1 MHPPTDYPLLLG
13 AVVPPSTCRVAAAL
27 PTPVQSRLILL
38 ASTLIFSL
46 SRTMRRVREDRSGGR
61 IQSRGLDHTLS
72 DYVLAETVNL
82 ANARSGTRVAI
93 RVLDLIEQ
101 SAGIRIEWIG
111 TSRFDSTKAFFRE
124 HADHP
129 YSFTDSTSFV
139 MMRELKLSQALT
151 TDHHF
156 SQAGLDALLLTASQ

>member
-1 MHPPTDYPLLLG
+1 MASREVFVDTSGLYALVDRKDAHHATAR
-13 AVVPPSTCRVAAAL
+13 AVVERLLRAGRRLVA
-27 PTPVQSRLILL
+27 T
-38 ASTLIFSL
+38 
-46 SRTMRRVREDRSGGR
+46 
-61 IQSRGLDHTLS
+61 

-111 TSRFDSTKAFFRE
+111 TSRFDITKVFFRRY
-124 HADHP
+124 ADHS
-129 YSFTDSTSFV
+129 YSFTDCTSFV
-139 MMRELKLSQALT
+139 LMRELKLSQALT

-156 SQAGLDALLLTASQ
+156 SQAGFETLLPTPS